1 MITTKR
7 PFVCWLGRHRWHT
20 FSNGEGDRYQCCAA
34 RERTDAMRRLIAA
47 SMLMMVLLAG
57 CSGADGDTARNEV
70 SSSGAP
76 TSQAAPGEVNGK
88 FDVGDY
94 QLYLTCKGTGSPTV
108 VYLHGLGGG
117 GTVSEVME
125 GLAPRLTGWHRF
137 CSYDRVNTG
146 QSDRQ
151 EDQHTGADSVRDMHT
166 LLAAAD
172 VRGPYLLLG
181 WSWGGLLASMY
192 AGTYPDDVMGVLL
205 LDSSLFND
213 EEVDALIPADE
224 FARLKVEWEAAERE
238 DIYPTTLD
246 QAKQVVRSI
255 PDVPV
260 TYMAA
265 ELGEYPPTWPAKRM
279 KTLYRAKQREFVDQ
293 FTKGRLVPVKSSH
306 DIGREQPEL
315 VVAEVQRIVSNP

>member
-1 MITTKR
+1 
-7 PFVCWLGRHRWHT
+7 
-20 FSNGEGDRYQCCAA
+20 
-34 RERTDAMRRLIAA
+34 MRRLIAA

-57 CSGADGDTARNEV
+57 CSGADGDRAPNEA

-76 TSQAAPGEVNGK
+76 TSQAALGEVNGK

-117 GTVSEVME
+117 GTVPEVME
-125 GLAPRLTGWHRF
+125 GLAPRLTDRHRF

-146 QSDRQ
+146 QSDMQ
-151 EDQHTGADSVRDMHT
+151 QDQHTGADSVRDLHT

-181 WSWGGLLASMY
+181 WSYGGLVASMY
-192 AGTYPDDVMGVLL
+192 AGTYPDDVMGILL
-205 LDSSLFND
+205 LDSSLPND
-213 EEVDALIPADE
+213 DEVDALIPTDE
-224 FARLKVEWEAAERE
+224 LAQLKVEWEAAERE

-246 QAKQVVRSI
+246 HAKQVVRSI

-265 ELGEYPPTWPAKRM
+265 ELTEYPPTWPSERM
-279 KTLYRAKQREFVDQ
+279 KTLNRAQQTEFVDQ
-293 FTKGRLVPVKSSH
+293 FSQGRLVPVKSSH
-306 DIGREQPEL
+306 DIGADQPEL
-315 VVAEVQRIVSNP
+315 VVAEVQRIVSNS